1 VISQRFYRGFT
12 AATKELWDRW
22 RREERVCRTAASVVV
37 PENFADD
44 AALRAWEASLASP
57 QAQHGPDFR

>member
-1 VISQRFYRGFT
+1 MISQRFYRGFT
-12 AATKELWDRW
+12 AATKTELWDRW

-37 PENFADD
+37 PENFAD

-57 QAQHGPDFR
+57 QAQHGLDFR